1 MLFPFFQL
9 LSFLSCFLRIPVAYQ
24 AFLKRPQMA
33 TFNWQVLIV
42 NGLPQM
48 QFQKDSDRTPVRS
61 ATPGTP
67 IPYTIICIVRSFHQ
81 PAFIIQPGWAFP
93 CPSYV
98 HNTVDCQPFSS
109 TGGLDWS
116 AIGDKAQWTTMRN
129 FTLQIDSWISSKPC
143 KSTLATEGDGM
154 NHPVLPQFW
163 RLFLGIFM
171 VFSPFW
177 KMNFRHLFWPRRCWT
192 GPWSLSKVSPEI
204 GRFSRRPMCFFGK
217 PPGAP
222 NCQRS
227 PRRAWKGKGVPR
239 PFNPWGFQ
247 WGIGRHK
254 GLLGKWA
261 RLDHLSRKCWQQLM
275 STTFK
280 PYHGLL
286 TTIHH

>member
-1 MLFPFFQL
+1 MVPTIFILPFTGPGLPYISYLRVLSPHHLPILNRIEYCQLIHVVSLFPAPV
-9 LSFLSCFLRIPVAYQ
+9 IPVMLPSHTCCISGL
-24 AFLKRPQMA
+24 LKRPQMA

-129 FTLQIDSWISSKPC
+129 FTLK
-143 KSTLATEGDGM
+143 
-154 NHPVLPQFW
+154 
-163 RLFLGIFM
+163 
-171 VFSPFW
+171 
-177 KMNFRHLFWPRRCWT
+177 
-192 GPWSLSKVSPEI
+192 
-204 GRFSRRPMCFFGK
+204 
-217 PPGAP
+217 
-222 NCQRS
+222 
-227 PRRAWKGKGVPR
+227 
-239 PFNPWGFQ
+239 
-247 WGIGRHK
+247 
-254 GLLGKWA
+254 
-261 RLDHLSRKCWQQLM
+261 
-275 STTFK
+275 
-280 PYHGLL
+280 
-286 TTIHH
+286 